1 MVKDNLNILVFT
13 RDFPVG
19 LACTKRIQHLLEYL
33 LLQGINI
40 NVLSLRSKNKQPAI
54 KGTYLGLNYLNIG
67 LATDMKFLH
76 FHKVI
81 LYYLRVFRAIFH
93 YKKKKNVNIVYCA
106 GGINIENILFIGLAK
121 LLRYKLVFAIEEDY
135 NHFEGKIKMISK
147 FKLWTI
153 NKLDFLNYHW
163 AAAIVVISSYLL
175 DKYQKSTNK
184 PVVLIPIT
192 AKINFNKDKNGFNN
206 PLQIVY
212 AGTFADKDGVN
223 DIIKGFIDFNKDYY
237 SAQLILTGKSEEQIL
252 YQEKYK
258 NHENVIFKGYVPE
271 QEFYP
276 LLKNADVLCM
286 CRTESG
292 FANAGFPFK
301 LGEYLATGNPVVST
315 KVSDVETYLTPAD
328 AYLIDPNSPQQITS
342 SLNEIVSHPEAARKI
357 GLNGLKKCE
366 EYFSLETNGKIL
378 YDLLIKISGAQND

>member
-1 MVKDNLNILVFT
+1 MFLY
-13 RDFPVG
+13 
-19 LACTKRIQHLLEYL
+19 Q
-33 LLQGINI
+33 LQQRLISI
-40 NVLSLRSKNKQPAI
+40 
-54 KGTYLGLNYLNIG
+54 
-67 LATDMKFLH
+67 
-76 FHKVI
+76 
-81 LYYLRVFRAIFH
+81 
-93 YKKKKNVNIVYCA
+93 
-106 GGINIENILFIGLAK
+106 
-121 LLRYKLVFAIEEDY
+121 
-135 NHFEGKIKMISK
+135 KIK
-147 FKLWTI
+147 
-153 NKLDFLNYHW
+153 
-163 AAAIVVISSYLL
+163 
-175 DKYQKSTNK
+175 
-184 PVVLIPIT
+184 
-192 AKINFNKDKNGFNN
+192 
-206 PLQIVY
+206 VY